1 MGLPGQ
7 IDEDLR
13 CGRRVPGAVQNAGDL
28 RHRAE
33 KREVDGAAECR
44 GEPEARR
51 ASRGR
56 SRLAG
61 DRRRFP

>member
-13 CGRRVPGAVQNAGDL
+13 RGRRVPGAVQNAGDL

-33 KREVDGAAECR
+33 KREVDGATCR

-51 ASRGR
+51 ASWGR